1 MSAIKS
7 KILDNFTTKMFQ
19 FNRNYFI
26 LTILLFLTEIA
37 IAMYVHDDFIRP
49 YFGDFLVVI
58 LLYCF
63 VKSFVKVSVLIA
75 ASLVLV
81 FSFAIEIAQYFNMVE
96 KLGLQHS
103 KIARVVLGNSFA
115 WMDLLAY
122 VLGILTVIGIETLRL
137 KRTNKIHNQM

>member
-1 MSAIKS
+1 
-7 KILDNFTTKMFQ
+7 MFQ

-37 IAMYVHDDFIRP
+37 IAIYVHDDFLRP

-63 VKSFVKVSVLIA
+63 VKSFVKVSVLVA
-75 ASLVLV
+75 ASLVLI
-81 FSFAIEIAQYFNMVE
+81 FSFGIEIAQHFNMVE

-122 VLGILTVIGIETLRL
+122 VLGILTVICIETLHL
-137 KRTNKIHNQM
+137 KQKNKIHNQM

>member
-1 MSAIKS
+1 
-7 KILDNFTTKMFQ
+7 MFQ

-26 LTILLFLTEIA
+26 LTILLFLTEVA
-37 IAMYVHDDFIRP
+37 LAMYVHDDFIRP
-49 YFGDFLVVI
+49 YSGDFLVVI

-63 VKSFVKVSVLIA
+63 VKSFVKVSVLVA

-96 KLGLQHS
+96 KLGFQHS
-103 KIARVVLGNSFA
+103 KITRIVLGNSFA

-122 VLGILTVIGIETLRL
+122 VLGILTVIRIETLRL
-137 KRTNKIHNQM
+137 KRKNKIHKQMNFR

>member
-1 MSAIKS
+1 
-7 KILDNFTTKMFQ
+7 MFQ

-26 LTILLFLTEIA
+26 PTILLFLIETA
-37 IAMYVHDDFIRP
+37 IALYLHDNFIRP

-63 VKSFVKVSVLIA
+63 VKSFVNVSVWVA
-75 ASLVLV
+75 AGLVLL

-96 KLGLQHS
+96 KLGLQHY
-103 KIARVVLGNSFA
+103 KVAKVVLGNSFA

-122 VLGILTVIGIETLRL
+122 ILGILIVIRIE
-137 KRTNKIHNQM
+137 KIYFRTRE

>member
-1 MSAIKS
+1 
-7 KILDNFTTKMFQ
+7 MFQ

-63 VKSFVKVSVLIA
+63 VKSFVKVSVLLA
-75 ASLVLV
+75 ASLVLI
-81 FSFAIEIAQYFNMVE
+81 FSFGIEIAQYFNMVE

-122 VLGILTVIGIETLRL
+122 VLGILTVIGIETLHL
-137 KRTNKIHNQM
+137 KQKNKIHNQM

>member
-1 MSAIKS
+1 
-7 KILDNFTTKMFQ
+7 MFQ

-63 VKSFVKVSVLIA
+63 VKSFVKVSVLVA
-75 ASLVLV
+75 ASLVLI

-96 KLGLQHS
+96 KLGLQHC

-115 WMDLLAY
+115 WMDLLSY

-137 KRTNKIHNQM
+137 KLKNKTHNQL

>member
-1 MSAIKS
+1 
-7 KILDNFTTKMFQ
+7 MFQ

-26 LTILLFLTEIA
+26 PTILLFLIETA
-37 IAMYVHDDFIRP
+37 IALYLHDNFIRP

-63 VKSFVKVSVLIA
+63 VKSFVNVSVWVA
-75 ASLVLV
+75 AGLVLL

-96 KLGLQHS
+96 KLGLQHY
-103 KIARVVLGNSFA
+103 KVAKVVLGNSFA

-122 VLGILTVIGIETLRL
+122 ILGILIVISIE
-137 KRTNKIHNQM
+137 KIYFRTRE

>member
-1 MSAIKS
+1 
-7 KILDNFTTKMFQ
+7 MFQ

-26 LTILLFLTEIA
+26 LTILLFLIETA
-37 IAMYVHDDFIRP
+37 IALYLHDNFIRP

-63 VKSFVKVSVLIA
+63 VKSFVNVSVWVA
-75 ASLVLV
+75 ACLVLL

-96 KLGLQHS
+96 KLGLQHY
-103 KIARVVLGNSFA
+103 KVAKVVLGNSFA

-122 VLGILTVIGIETLRL
+122 ILGILTVISIE
-137 KRTNKIHNQM
+137 KIYFRTRE

>member
-1 MSAIKS
+1 
-7 KILDNFTTKMFQ
+7 MFQ
-19 FNRNYFI
+19 FNRNYFL

-37 IAMYVHDDFIRP
+37 IAIYVHDDFLRP

-63 VKSFVKVSVLIA
+63 VKSFVKVSVLVA
-75 ASLVLV
+75 ASLVLI
-81 FSFAIEIAQYFNMVE
+81 FSFGIEIAQHFNMVE

-122 VLGILTVIGIETLRL
+122 VLGILTVIGIETLHL
-137 KRTNKIHNQM
+137 KRKNKIHNQM